1 MSRKIQ
7 TPRSSSRAVISPSEA
22 NASPAAATPAVDNGS
37 AAKRDSWL
45 TLSTARRRGAALV
58 EFSLV
63 FLLFVVVLVA
73 MIEFGRGMWTYATI
87 AHAARQGGR
96 YCMVRGSFN
105 PTSLTAVKTAVKKHC
120 IGLDASQIGVTA
132 TWNGGADPTAIER
145 GDFVEV
151 EVTYPFQFAAAGL
164 LLEGSNSIAMS
175 SKTRMVL
182 LN

>member
-1 MSRKIQ
+1 M
-7 TPRSSSRAVISPSEA
+7 
-22 NASPAAATPAVDNGS
+22 
-37 AAKRDSWL
+37 
-45 TLSTARRRGAALV
+45 V
-58 EFSLV
+58 EFSLI

-73 MIEFGRGMWTYATI
+73 LVEFGRGMWTYATI

-105 PTSLTAVKTAVKKHC
+105 PTTLAALKTAVKKHC
-120 IGLDASQIGVTA
+120 IGLDPTQVGVTA
-132 TWNGGADPTAIER
+132 SWNGGADPTAIER

-164 LLEGSNSIAMS
+164 LLEGSNSIAMR